1 MNLWRLEW
9 VRLTRTGR
17 VFILLAVFFSFG
29 IIGPLTVRYLPEIL
43 DAVGSGEV
51 QIEILDEL
59 PPVTPEFAMSS
70 FLGNALQFGL
80 LAVAFVGAA
89 ALAIDAK
96 PEISVFF
103 RSRSTIPQII
113 APRFVVN
120 AAAAVF
126 AFAMGVVTAVVT
138 SGILIDWPEA
148 TPTIVGSLLV
158 ALYLVFVVA
167 LVALIGSLV
176 RGVPATA
183 LLTVGALIALSLIGL
198 LRPIEPWLPSYLV
211 GGFDGVIAGGDF
223 VYWRAV
229 VATVAAIAVALWIA
243 IVRLR
248 HREV

>member
-29 IIGPLTVRYLPEIL
+29 IIGPLTVKYLPEIL
-43 DAVGSGEV
+43 DSVGSGEV
-51 QIEILDEL
+51 LDQL

-80 LAVAFVGAA
+80 LAIAFVGAA

-103 RSRSTIPQII
+103 RSRSTIRQIL
-113 APRFVVN
+113 APRFVIN

-126 AFAMGVVTAVVT
+126 AFAVGVVTAVVT
-138 SGILIDWPEA
+138 SGVLIGWPEA
-148 TPTIVGSLLV
+148 KPTIVGSILV

-176 RGVPATA
+176 RKVPATA
-183 LLTVGALIALSLIGL
+183 LLTVGGLIVLSLIGL
-198 LRPIEPWLPSYLV
+198 LQPLEPWLPSYLV

-229 VATVAAIAVALWIA
+229 AVTVAAIAVALWIA
-243 IVRLR
+243 TVRLG

>member
-29 IIGPLTVRYLPEIL
+29 IIGPLIVRYLPEIL
-43 DAVGSGEV
+43 DSAGSGQV
-51 QIEILDEL
+51 VDQL
-59 PPVTPEFAMSS
+59 PPVTPESAMSS

-80 LAVAFVGAA
+80 LAIAFVCAA

-103 RSRSTIPQII
+103 HSRSTIRQIL
-113 APRFVVN
+113 APRFVIN

-126 AFAMGVVTAVVT
+126 AFAVGVVTAVVT
-138 SGILIDWPEA
+138 SGVLIGWPEA
-148 TPTIVGSLLV
+148 KPTIVGSILV

-167 LVALIGSLV
+167 FVALIGSLV
-176 RGVPATA
+176 RKVPATA
-183 LLTVGALIALSLIGL
+183 LLTVGGLIVLSLIGL
-198 LRPIEPWLPSYLV
+198 LQPIEPWLPSYLV

-229 VATVAAIAVALWIA
+229 AVTMAATAVALWIA
-243 IVRLR
+243 TVRLG

>member
-29 IIGPLTVRYLPEIL
+29 IIGPLIVRYLPEIL
-43 DAVGSGEV
+43 DSAGSGQV
-51 QIEILDEL
+51 VDQL
-59 PPVTPEFAMSS
+59 PPVTPESAMSS

-80 LAVAFVGAA
+80 LAIAFVCAA

-103 RSRSTIPQII
+103 RSRSTIRQIL
-113 APRFVVN
+113 APRFVIN

-126 AFAMGVVTAVVT
+126 AFAVGVVTAVVT
-138 SGILIDWPEA
+138 SGVLIGWPEA
-148 TPTIVGSLLV
+148 KPTIVGSILV

-167 LVALIGSLV
+167 FVALIGSLV
-176 RGVPATA
+176 RKVPATA
-183 LLTVGALIALSLIGL
+183 LLTVGGLIVLSLIGL
-198 LRPIEPWLPSYLV
+198 LQPIEPWLPSYLV

-229 VATVAAIAVALWIA
+229 AVTIAAIAVALWIA
-243 IVRLR
+243 TVRLG

>member
-29 IIGPLTVRYLPEIL
+29 IIGPLIVRYLPEIL
-43 DAVGSGEV
+43 DSAGSGEV
-51 QIEILDEL
+51 LDQL
-59 PPVTPEFAMSS
+59 PPVTAESAMSS

-80 LAVAFVGAA
+80 LAIAFVGAA

-103 RSRSTIPQII
+103 RSRSTIPQIL
-113 APRFVVN
+113 APRFVIN

-126 AFAMGVVTAVVT
+126 AFAVGVVTAVVA
-138 SGILIDWPEA
+138 SGVLIGWPEA
-148 TPTIVGSLLV
+148 RPTIVGSILV

-167 LVALIGSLV
+167 LVAMIGSLV
-176 RGVPATA
+176 RKVPATA
-183 LLTVGALIALSLIGL
+183 LLTVGGLIVLSLVGL
-198 LRPIEPWLPSYLV
+198 LQPIEPWLPSYLV

-229 VATVAAIAVALWIA
+229 AVTVAAIAVALWIA
-243 IVRLR
+243 TVRLG